1 MAESNSVLIF
11 SSELGKFFFTGEQMF
26 SIRQKFQLKTYNAAV
41 SMLNITTNDD
51 LLRVYCHSNLQAN

>member
-11 SSELGKFFFTGEQMF
+11 SSELGKFCFTREHSF

-41 SMLNITTNDD
+41 SILKITTNDD